1 MQVPRSCGV
10 IVFRRE
16 PDLSF
21 LVMKHR
27 DRLDLPKGHVDPGE
41 TDVGCALRELVE
53 ETGLGP
59 DVVHLDPDF
68 QFETRYHV
76 RAKRYGEVKEST
88 VEKTVVIFLGWLTR
102 DVPVV
107 LTEHVGYEWMQW
119 NPPHRLGQGTLDGV
133 LAALEPVLARAA
145 DRG

>member
-10 IVFRRE
+10 IVFRRD

-41 TDVGCALRELVE
+41 TDEQCALRELVE
-53 ETGLGP
+53 ETGLGA
-59 DVVHLDPDF
+59 DVIRLEPGF

-76 RAKRYGEVKEST
+76 RPRRYGLTTEAT
-88 VEKTVVIFLGWLTR
+88 VEKTVVIFLGWLMR
-102 DVPVV
+102 EVPIV
-107 LTEHVGYEWMQW
+107 LTEHVGYEWMPW
-119 NPPHRLGQGTLDGV
+119 NPPHRMGQGTLDGV
-133 LAALEPVLARAA
+133 LAALEPVINKH
-145 DRG
+145 